1 MGLMAIVDGGHSIHL
16 VTQSTIQVKFRL
28 SSSLPMDRTTR
39 LRMSGSLPGLGTGAD
54 DANPSALDTVL
65 GNPDA

>member
-1 MGLMAIVDGGHSIHL
+1 
-16 VTQSTIQVKFRL
+16 
-28 SSSLPMDRTTR
+28 MDRTTR